1 MRLEFPVYYC
11 NHSLSKQM
19 VRKLMV
25 NIILDYLQNTVHNQ
39 YTITANVRGGVLPE
53 KYSKTFLKNP

>member
-1 MRLEFPVYYC
+1 
-11 NHSLSKQM
+11 M

-53 KYSKTFLKNP
+53 NHSKTFLKNP